1 MSKIRTGIWILIL
14 IFLILL
20 FFQNEQGF
28 LTTRSF
34 QLNLYFVKYKTPELP
49 DGLFF
54 LLVFVIGLLISYLF
68 NLGDRFKAKRAL
80 KNLSVTLDARQ
91 QEVTQLKKELEEV
104 KRVSPPEPEPPVE
117 QPPSDIE
124 KPVEER
130 VIELPA
136 GDDAR
141 TEPENTDETVDTEEK
156 KGVES

>member
-28 LTTRSF
+28 LTARSF

-104 KRVSPPEPEPPVE
+104 KRVSPPEPAPRRR
-117 QPPSDIE
+117 S
-124 KPVEER
+124 ER
-130 VIELPA
+130 HRARWQQFQSPA
-136 GDDAR
+136 GFDHTSCGSECRPASD
-141 TEPENTDETVDTEEK
+141 PENL
-156 KGVES
+156 SASS